1 MRRKLLDDCGF
12 QIAIADA
19 SMKSKNSLLLDNTA
33 LSRYDSLPAVLH
45 RKSTLCALLA
55 LIFLSFFGTLTL
67 SASMSPRSYDW
78 RYSVISHLLSPRDN
92 PSHYRLAAGGLAL
105 TGVLMLPFVGYLRR
119 LLGPIAPRV
128 ALVSA
133 ASFLAGIVALI
144 CACFVVPQH
153 THEVWHI
160 RRMHELLG
168 RSAAG
173 SFALAMICACWCAWK
188 GRDENAATARLFW
201 IWSAL
206 TLLPLAGIF
215 CSEALLLLTQL
226 EPAWST
232 PIRAILRHS
241 VFWHLGFWEWTGAAA
256 IFAFLCAAVFL
267 IPSQANV
274 KS

>member
-1 MRRKLLDDCGF
+1 VE
-12 QIAIADA
+12 
-19 SMKSKNSLLLDNTA
+19 SKNSILLDNTA
-33 LSRYDSLPAVLH
+33 LPRYDSLPAVLH

-105 TGVLMLPFVGYLRR
+105 TGVLMLPFAGYLRR
-119 LLGPIAPRV
+119 LLGTIAPRV

-133 ASFLAGIVALI
+133 ASFLAGIAALI

-153 THEVWHI
+153 THEVWRI

-173 SFALAMICACWCAWK
+173 FFALAMICACWCAWK
-188 GRDENAATARLFW
+188 GRDENAAAARLFW
-201 IWSAL
+201 IWSTL

-215 CSEALLLLTQL
+215 CSEALLLLTRL
-226 EPAWST
+226 EPAWSK
-232 PIRAILRHS
+232 PIRAMLRHS

-267 IPSQANV
+267 MPSQANV